1 MKDKLLKDLFLGFI
15 KVHILHHAAK
25 ERIFGQEF
33 SSEMQRHGYQI
44 SYGTLYPLFHKLEG
58 NGYLKSENENVN
70 GKVRRYYTI
79 TKSGKKI
86 LEKAKTQAK
95 ELVEEL
101 NEDK

>member
-1 MKDKLLKDLFLGFI
+1 MEDKLLKDLFLGFI

-25 ERIFGQEF
+25 EKIYGQEF
-33 SSEMQRHGYQI
+33 SAELKRHGYQI
-44 SYGTLYPLFHKLEG
+44 SYGTLYPLFHKLEE
-58 NGYLKSENENVN
+58 NGYLQSESENVN

-86 LEKAKTQAK
+86 LEKAKYQAK

-101 NEDK
+101 YEE